1 VRTPRIFEIGGD
13 EDGYAAWTGSHF
25 PSFYRPHTASSS
37 LAMVLARFF
46 SPIAISRPQVG
57 LAVGLLLLAL
67 PVASWLRTTRKHD
80 ASAAR
85 GSRNVHRL
93 PGTLPFFG
101 NTLEL
106 LANVPRFHEWLY
118 DICRQFDGEPVLI
131 TAWGR
136 PDLVLM
142 CSAEAFEECFKTQF
156 DNFPKGPFQCENLR
170 GILGD
175 GIFAV
180 DHGKW
185 VHQRKTASNLFTAR
199 TLREGMASTVRKHT
213 ATLCGILQQTSE
225 RSDNRVDLFKLFN
238 RLTIEAFSE
247 IAFGI
252 KMDCLKAEHEH
263 PFQTA
268 FDSAQRATILRFV
281 RPTPFWKL
289 QRLLGVGYEG
299 QLQRNMKVIDD
310 TVIDIIAK
318 SLERRQSGG
327 GGVASGEEFK
337 DIVSLF
343 LDNFENSPDSKD
355 RPFDPMYL
363 RDIVVNFLIA
373 GRDTTAQALSWFFLS
388 ITQNPRVMTKI
399 RSELRELVPGLFD
412 GSVLTPSAEQVTQLA
427 YLEAAIKET
436 LRLHPS
442 VPFLSKHVQ
451 NDIALSDGTFIRKD
465 SNIAVPPWA
474 LGRMRRVW
482 GDDATEFKPERF
494 IDATTGRPINYPH
507 TKFVAFNAGPR
518 LCLGKNLAMMEMKI
532 VASSLLS
539 QFDIEVLSADS
550 VTYDFSL
557 TLPVRGELLARVT
570 PVMSVAMRE

>member
-1 VRTPRIFEIGGD
+1 
-13 EDGYAAWTGSHF
+13 
-25 PSFYRPHTASSS
+25 
-37 LAMVLARFF
+37 MVLTRFF
-46 SPIAISRPQVG
+46 SPVTGPQVG

-67 PVASWLRTTRKHD
+67 PVASWFRTTHKHD
-80 ASAAR
+80 ASPAAR
-85 GSRNVHRL
+85 GSRNLHRL
-93 PGTLPFFG
+93 PGTLPFLG

-142 CSAEAFEECFKTQF
+142 CSAEAFEECLKTQF

-170 GILGD
+170 GMMGD

-213 ATLCGILQQTSE
+213 ATLCGIFRQTSE
-225 RSDNRVDLFKLFN
+225 RSINRVDLYKLFN
-238 RLTIEAFSE
+238 RLTIEAFAE

-252 KMDCLKAEHEH
+252 EMNCLKAEHEH

-299 QLQRNMKVIDD
+299 QLQKDMKVIDD
-310 TVIDIIAK
+310 TVLDIIAK
-318 SLERRQSGG
+318 SLQRRQSEGG
-327 GGVASGEEFK
+327 DGSSGEQGK

-355 RPFDPMYL
+355 RAFDPMYL

-388 ITQNPRVMTKI
+388 ITQNPRVVTKI

-412 GSVLTPSAEQVTQLA
+412 GSVLTPSAEQVSQLT

-436 LRLHPS
+436 LRLYPP
-442 VPFLSKHVQ
+442 VPFISKHVQ
-451 NDIALSDGTFIRKD
+451 NDIVLSDGTFIRKD

-474 LGRMRRVW
+474 LGRMTRVW
-482 GDDATEFKPERF
+482 GGDATEFKPERF
-494 IDATTGRPINYPH
+494 IDAATGRPINYPH

-518 LCLGKNLAMMEMKI
+518 LCLGMNLAMMEMKI
-532 VASSLLS
+532 VAASLLS
-539 QFDIEVLSADS
+539 QFDIEVLSAGN

-557 TLPVRGELLARVT
+557 TLPVHGELLARVT
-570 PVMSVAMRE
+570 PATSVAMHE

>member
-1 VRTPRIFEIGGD
+1 
-13 EDGYAAWTGSHF
+13 
-25 PSFYRPHTASSS
+25 
-37 LAMVLARFF
+37 MVLTRFL
-46 SPIAISRPQVG
+46 SPVTGPQVG

-67 PVASWLRTTRKHD
+67 PVASWFGTTRKHD
-80 ASAAR
+80 ASAAAR
-85 GSRNVHRL
+85 GSRIVHRL

-106 LANVPRFHEWLY
+106 LANIPRFHEWLY
-118 DICRQFDGEPVLI
+118 DICRQFDGEPALI

-142 CSAEAFEECFKTQF
+142 GSAEAFEECLKTQF

-170 GILGD
+170 GMMGD

-180 DHGKW
+180 DHDKW
-185 VHQRKTASNLFTAR
+185 VHQRKTSSNLFTAR

-213 ATLCGILQQTSE
+213 ATVCAIFRQTSE
-225 RSDNRVDLFKLFN
+225 RSNNRVDLYKLFN
-238 RLTIEAFSE
+238 RLTIEAFAE
-247 IAFGI
+247 IASGI
-252 KMDCLKAEHEH
+252 EMNCLEAEHEH

-310 TVIDIIAK
+310 TVLDIIAK
-318 SLERRQSGG
+318 SLQRRQSSGG
-327 GGVASGEEFK
+327 EGTKVEQGK

-355 RPFDPMYL
+355 RAFDPMYL

-388 ITQNPRVMTKI
+388 ITQNPRVVTKI

-412 GSVLTPSAEQVTQLA
+412 GSVLTPSAEQVTQLT

-442 VPFLSKHVQ
+442 VPFISKHVQ
-451 NDIALSDGTFIRKD
+451 NDIVLSDGTFIRKD
-465 SNIAVPPWA
+465 SNIVVTPWA

-507 TKFVAFNAGPR
+507 SKFVAFNAGPR
-518 LCLGKNLAMMEMKI
+518 LCLGMNLAMMEMKI
-532 VASSLLS
+532 VAASLLS
-539 QFDIEVLSADS
+539 QFDIEVLSADK

-557 TLPVRGELLARVT
+557 TLPVHGELLARVT
-570 PVMSVAMRE
+570 PVTSVAMHE